1 MSDLLLFPQ
10 LHFGEDPTER
20 IRCPVHGFIRYSKRE
35 RQIID
40 HWVFQRLRNIRQLAL
55 CYYVYPGAM
64 HSRFEHSLGVMEM
77 TTRAFETLTS
87 KFQQLLVEE
96 LQQVPEFKTDT
107 LKRARQTL
115 RLLALLHDSGH
126 AAFSHAA
133 ESVLPGKCKHE
144 DISVYVMEKVLG
156 KDLDSLFFSG
166 MASLLVRIMKRSPE
180 LIFLRQFVV
189 GEMDMDRTDYLWR
202 DSLHCGVEYGKFDFR
217 RLIESL
223 AVFKHPD
230 TGRLQIG
237 LEKGGEHVF
246 EALLIGRYQMNTQVY
261 YHRTRR
267 IFDHYLTEYMKLWGK
282 KNYKT
287 IEDVLKY
294 DDLKLLV
301 QMDSDSKKT
310 NDRSELA
317 ERIVS
322 RRHHKVVYE
331 TGDSADFIKLAKV
344 KRVFETL
351 KKEYKGTHFF
361 LDDARGSIHKLTTPG
376 SQEEREAFYLISKS
390 GEMRL
395 ITEESAILEKIPHEF
410 RTVRIYADADPTI
423 ITKISTRSI
432 EIAKGV

>member
-1 MSDLLLFPQ
+1 
-10 LHFGEDPTER
+10 
-20 IRCPVHGFIRYSKRE
+20 
-35 RQIID
+35 
-40 HWVFQRLRNIRQLAL
+40 
-55 CYYVYPGAM
+55 
-64 HSRFEHSLGVMEM
+64 
-77 TTRAFETLTS
+77 
-87 KFQQLLVEE
+87 
-96 LQQVPEFKTDT
+96 
-107 LKRARQTL
+107 
-115 RLLALLHDSGH
+115 
-126 AAFSHAA
+126 
-133 ESVLPGKCKHE
+133 
-144 DISVYVMEKVLG
+144 
-156 KDLDSLFFSG
+156 
-166 MASLLVRIMKRSPE
+166 MKRSPE